1 MLNGDLLDGI
11 KGFQFCAHVLVFVCV
26 RTRVELGAT
35 FWKNH
40 KGKAKQKEGQRRRK
54 RRRSTAQCLMSRC
67 REVRVESGMK
77 TPRNQI
83 N

>member
-1 MLNGDLLDGI
+1 MALKILDFTRI
-11 KGFQFCAHVLVFVCV
+11 RVCV
-26 RTRVELGAT
+26 GGREVHTESRAI

-40 KGKAKQKEGQRRRK
+40 KGKAKQKG
-54 RRRSTAQCLMSRC
+54 RSATQCLMSRC